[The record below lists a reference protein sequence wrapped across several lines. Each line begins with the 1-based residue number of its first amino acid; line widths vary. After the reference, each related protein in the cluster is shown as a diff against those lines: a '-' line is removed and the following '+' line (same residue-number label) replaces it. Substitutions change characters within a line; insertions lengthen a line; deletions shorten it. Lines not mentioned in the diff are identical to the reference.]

1 MGGFGEQS
9 GTRSG
14 EQNSSHDAHS
24 DGWMGNFDHARSHSA
39 APSRIPRTGKGKQTK
54 IPDITRELG
63 VVNVLEGSI
72 RRSGDHLRVTAQPLG
87 ARAKPLG
94 LAATTTFTTR
104 SRSAR
109 STVRWRSNEQRRS
122 NAEGR
127 QHSEH
132 ADETRCQKGVE
143 RLGNATKA
151 IEPTQRKHALADVS
165 TQLRLIVSV

>member
-1 MGGFGEQS
+1 MGKS
-9 GTRSG
+9 
-14 EQNSSHDAHS
+14 
-24 DGWMGNFDHARSHSA
+24 
-39 APSRIPRTGKGKQTK
+39 KQTK
-54 IPDITRELG
+54 IPDIARELG

-109 STVRWRSNEQRRS
+109 SAVRWRSNEQRRS

-143 RLGNATKA
+143 RFGNATKA
-151 IEPTQRKHALADVS
+151 IEPTQRKDALVDVS
-165 TQLRLIVSV
+165 AQLRLIVSV